1 MIEGERVA
9 LRRMTAEDT
18 DTVLRLRA
26 DPGVLAQLFSDTP
39 PTREEH
45 LSWLAGVDARGDRHE
60 FVIVER
66 RTGRV
71 VGTIGLSQIDRR
83 HRRAE
88 YGVLIEPGAR
98 GNGLASEASR
108 LLLQYAFRELRLHRV
123 FLHVFA
129 DNEPA
134 LRLYDRLGFKT
145 EGCLRQHVA
154 KGNRMRDVIVM
165 AILAP
170 EAA

>member
-1 MIEGERVA
+1 VIEGERVA

-26 DPGVLAQLFSDTP
+26 EPGVLAQLFSDAP

-45 LSWLAGVDARGDRHE
+45 LAWLAAVDARGDRQE

-88 YGVLIEPGAR
+88 YGVLIEPAAR
-98 GNGLASEASR
+98 GKGLASEASR
-108 LLLQYAFRELRLHRV
+108 LLLRYAFRELRLHRV

-129 DNEPA
+129 DNESA
-134 LRLYDRLGFKT
+134 LRLYERLGFKT
-145 EGCLRQHVA
+145 EGCLRQHAA
-154 KGNRMRDVIVM
+154 KGSQMKDVIVM